1 MYYCHMFRRNLEKI
15 IEELL
20 NEFRIVYL
28 TGPRQSGKTT
38 LVQLVGKNLDMQYL
52 TLDDKAIL
60 SAVENDPQ
68 SFIQSFEKQSIILD
82 EFQYSPELV
91 PAIKQTSDQLGNKR
105 KGKFLLTGSAD
116 IFKSAM
122 VQEALPGHM
131 ARLEL
136 YPLSIS
142 EINSKINSKITKK
155 PINIIDYL
163 IAQKFE
169 NNINL
174 TVSKQQ
180 IADWILNGG
189 YPEVQNKS
197 QRGKSIWF
205 KSYLQGRLLKDF
217 ETLYTA
223 RGDYQAKL
231 SALIAYLSGLC
242 GNLLKYSNVSND
254 LELDDKSVKTYINI
268 LELMFIVKTV
278 PAYLKNRAKRQATR
292 MPKLHFVDTGL
303 ACYLLGLKNYEQLV
317 YSQYFGGL
325 FENLIFMELTK
336 HTQWALNDVSLYH
349 FRDNRK
355 NEVDIVLEQNNGQII
370 GVKIKASATVGV
382 KDFKGLRKLAEF
394 AGNKFSH
401 GMVFYTGANIL
412 PFHHEGIRMYALP
425 VGLFK

>member
-1 MYYCHMFRRNLEKI
+1 MFKRNLEKL

-38 LVQLVGKNLDMQYL
+38 LVQLVGKSLAMRYL
-52 TLDDKAIL
+52 TLDDNTIL
-60 SAVENDPQ
+60 SAVENNPQ
-68 SFIQSFEKQSIILD
+68 SFIQSFDKQNIVLD
-82 EFQYSPELV
+82 EFQYCPELI
-91 PAIKQTSDQLGNKR
+91 PAIKQTSDQLGDKH

-116 IFKSAM
+116 IFKSAK

-136 YPLSIS
+136 YPLSIT
-142 EINSKINSKITKK
+142 EIGNQ

-163 IAQKFE
+163 IEQKF
-169 NNINL
+169 NNTKNL
-174 TVSKQQ
+174 TVSRQQ
-180 IADWILNGG
+180 LANWIINGG
-189 YPEVQNKS
+189 YPEIQSKS
-197 QRGKSIWF
+197 PRGKSMWF

-217 ETLYTA
+217 DSLYTA

-231 SALIAYLSGLC
+231 SALIAYLAGLC
-242 GNLLKYSNVSND
+242 GNLLKYSNISND
-254 LELDDKSVKTYINI
+254 LELDDKLVKTYINI
-268 LELMFIVKTV
+268 LELMFIVKSV

-303 ACYLLGLKNYEQLV
+303 ACYLLGIKNYEQLV

-336 HTQWALNDVSLYH
+336 HSQWALNDVSLYH
-349 FRDNRK
+349 FRDKRK

-370 GVKIKASATVGV
+370 GIEIKAAATVGIS
-382 KDFKGLRKLAEF
+382 DFKGLTKLADF
-394 AGNKFSH
+394 AGTKFSH
-401 GMVFYTGANIL
+401 GIVFYSGANIL
-412 PFHHEGIRMYALP
+412 PFDQGDIKMYALP
-425 VGLFK
+425 IGLLQYGC

>member
-1 MYYCHMFRRNLEKI
+1 MFKRNLETLIK
-15 IEELL
+15 ELL
-20 NEFRIVYL
+20 DEFRIVYL

-38 LVQLVGKNLDMQYL
+38 LVQLVGKNLDMKYL
-52 TLDDKAIL
+52 TLDDKAVL

-68 SFIQSFEKQSIILD
+68 SFIQSFKNQNIVLD
-82 EFQYSPELV
+82 EFQYSPQLI
-91 PAIKQTSDQLGNKR
+91 PAIKQASDQLSNKH

-116 IFKSAM
+116 IFKSAK

-142 EINSKINSKITKK
+142 ELTQQ

-163 IAQKFE
+163 ITGHFDKGSD
-169 NNINL
+169 L

-180 IADWILNGG
+180 VADWIISGG
-189 YPEVQNKS
+189 YPEVQSKS
-197 QRGKSIWF
+197 HKGQSMWF

-242 GNLLKYSNVSND
+242 GNLLKYANVSND
-254 LELDDKSVKTYINI
+254 LEIDDKSVKTYINI
-268 LELMFIVKTV
+268 LELMFIVKTI

-317 YSQYFGGL
+317 YSQYFGRL
-325 FENLIFMELTK
+325 FENLVFMELTK
-336 HTQWALNDVSLYH
+336 HTQWAINDVSLYH
-349 FRDNRK
+349 FRDKRK

-370 GVKIKASATVGV
+370 GVEIKASATVGI
-382 KDFKGLRKLAEF
+382 KDFKGLTKLAEF

-401 GMVFYTGANIL
+401 GVVFYTGANIL
-412 PFHHEGIRMYALP
+412 PFHQESIRMYALP
-425 VGLFK
+425 VGLLILTLLDNTVHSG

>member
-1 MYYCHMFRRNLEKI
+1 MFRRNLETI

-38 LVQLVGKNLDMQYL
+38 LVQLVGKNLEMKYL
-52 TLDDKAIL
+52 TLDDRAIL

-68 SFIQSFEKQSIILD
+68 SFIQSFQQQNIVLD
-82 EFQYSPELV
+82 EFQYSPQLI
-91 PAIKQTSDQLGNKR
+91 PAIKQASDQLGDQH

-116 IFKSAM
+116 IFKSAK

-136 YPLSIS
+136 YPLSIT
-142 EINSKINSKITKK
+142 EINNQS
-155 PINIIDYL
+155 INIIDYL

-169 NNINL
+169 NKKDL
-174 TVSKQQ
+174 TVAKQQ
-180 IADWILNGG
+180 IADWIMHGG
-189 YPEVQNKS
+189 YPEVQSKS
-197 QRGKSIWF
+197 HRGKSIWF

-231 SALIAYLSGLC
+231 SALIGYLSGLC

-254 LELDDKSVKTYINI
+254 LEIDDKLVKAYTNI

-278 PAYLKNRAKRQATR
+278 PGYLKNRAKRQASR

-325 FENLIFMELTK
+325 FENLTFMELTK
-336 HTQWALNDVSLYH
+336 HTQWAINDVSLYH
-349 FRDNRK
+349 FRDKRK
-355 NEVDIVLEQNNGQII
+355 NEVDVVLEQNNGQII
-370 GVKIKASATVGV
+370 GVEIKASATVGIR
-382 KDFKGLRKLAEF
+382 DFKGLTKLAEF
-394 AGNKFSH
+394 VGDKFSH
-401 GMVFYTGANIL
+401 GVVFYCGANIL
-412 PFHHEGIRMYALP
+412 PFHQGEFKMYALP
-425 VGLFK
+425 VGLLI

>member
-1 MYYCHMFRRNLEKI
+1 MFRRNLEKI

-52 TLDDKAIL
+52 TLDDNAIL

-68 SFIQSFEKQSIILD
+68 SFIQSFEEQNIILD
-82 EFQYSPELV
+82 EFQYSPELI
-91 PAIKQTSDQLGNKR
+91 PPIKQASDQLSNNR

-116 IFKSAM
+116 IFKSAKT
-122 VQEALPGHM
+122 QEALPGHM

-142 EINSKINSKITKK
+142 EISKQ

-163 IAQKFE
+163 VEQRFE
-169 NNINL
+169 NNANL
-174 TVSKQQ
+174 LVPKQQ

-189 YPEVQNKS
+189 YPEVQSKS

-242 GNLLKYSNVSND
+242 GNLLKYANVSND
-254 LELDDKSVKTYINI
+254 LELDDKLVKTYINI

-292 MPKLHFVDTGL
+292 MSKLHFVDTGL

-317 YSQYFGGL
+317 YGQYFGGL
-325 FENLIFMELTK
+325 FENLVFMELTK
-336 HTQWALNDVSLYH
+336 HTQWSLNDVSLYH

-370 GVKIKASATVGV
+370 GVEIKASATVGV

-401 GMVFYTGANIL
+401 GVVFYTGANIL
-412 PFHHEGIRMYALP
+412 PFHQGEIKMYALP
-425 VGLFK
+425 VGLLK

>member
-1 MYYCHMFRRNLEKI
+1 MYDCQMFRRNLEKI

-38 LVQLVGKNLDMQYL
+38 LVQLVGKNLGMQYL

-68 SFIQSFEKQSIILD
+68 SFIQSFEKQNIILD

-91 PAIKQTSDQLGNKR
+91 PAIKQASDQLGGKH

-116 IFKSAM
+116 IFKSAK

-142 EINSKINSKITKK
+142 EINSEVKK
-155 PINIIDYL
+155 QPINIIDYL
-163 IAQKFE
+163 VDDKFE
-169 NNINL
+169 NKKDLNL
-174 TVSKQQ
+174 SKQQ

-189 YPEVQNKS
+189 YPEVQSKS
-197 QRGKSIWF
+197 QRGKSMWF

-242 GNLLKYSNVSND
+242 GNLLKYANVSND

-278 PAYLKNRAKRQATR
+278 PAYLKNRAKRQASR

-336 HTQWALNDVSLYH
+336 HTQWAINDVSLYH

-355 NEVDIVLEQNNGQII
+355 NEVDVVLEQNNGQII
-370 GVKIKASATVGV
+370 GVEIKASATVGV
-382 KDFKGLRKLAEF
+382 RDFKGLTKLAEF
-394 AGNKFSH
+394 VGDKFSH
-401 GMVFYTGANIL
+401 GVVFYSGANIL
-412 PFHHEGIRMYALP
+412 PFHQGKIKMYALP
-425 VGLFK
+425 VGLLC

>member
-1 MYYCHMFRRNLEKI
+1 MFRRNLEKI

-20 NEFRIVYL
+20 NEFRVVYL

-38 LVQLVGKNLDMQYL
+38 LVQLIGKNLDMQYL

-68 SFIQSFEKQSIILD
+68 SFIQSFEKQNIILD

-91 PAIKQTSDQLGNKR
+91 PAIKQASDQLGNKR

-116 IFKSAM
+116 IFKSAK

-136 YPLSIS
+136 YPLSIT
-142 EINSKINSKITKK
+142 EINRLQINV
-155 PINIIDYL
+155 IDYL
-163 IAQKFE
+163 IEQKFE
-169 NNINL
+169 NKKDF
-174 TVSKQQ
+174 TVPKQQ
-180 IADWILNGG
+180 VADWILQGG
-189 YPEVQNKS
+189 YPEVQSKS
-197 QRGKSIWF
+197 HRGKSMWF
-205 KSYLQGRLLKDF
+205 KSYLQGCLLKDF

-254 LELDDKSVKTYINI
+254 LEVDDKSVKTYINI
-268 LELMFIVKTV
+268 LELMFIVKTI
-278 PAYLKNRAKRQATR
+278 PAYLKNKAKRQATR

-303 ACYLLGLKNYEQLV
+303 ACYLLGIKNYEQLV

-325 FENLIFMELTK
+325 FENLIYMELIK

-349 FRDNRK
+349 FRDKRK
-355 NEVDIVLEQNNGQII
+355 NEVDVVLEQNNGQII
-370 GVKIKASATVGV
+370 GVEIKASATVGV
-382 KDFKGLRKLAEF
+382 RDFKGLSKLAEF
-394 AGNKFSH
+394 AGKKFSH
-401 GMVFYTGANIL
+401 GVVFYPGANIL
-412 PFHHEGIRMYALP
+412 PFHQGKIKMYALP
-425 VGLFK
+425 IGLLR

>member
-1 MYYCHMFRRNLEKI
+1 MFRRNLEKI
-15 IEELL
+15 IGELL
-20 NEFRIVYL
+20 KEFRIVYL

-38 LVQLVGKNLDMQYL
+38 LVQLVGKGLGMKYL

-68 SFIQSFEKQSIILD
+68 SFIQSFEKQNIILD

-91 PAIKQTSDQLGNKR
+91 PAIKQASDQLSHKQ

-116 IFKSAM
+116 IFKSAI

-136 YPLSIS
+136 YPLSIT
-142 EINSKINSKITKK
+142 EITKQ

-163 IAQKFE
+163 VKHRFE
-169 NNINL
+169 NNANL
-174 TVSKQQ
+174 AVSKQQ

-189 YPEVQNKS
+189 YPEVQSKS
-197 QRGKSIWF
+197 VRGKSIWF

-242 GNLLKYSNVSND
+242 GNLLKYSNISND
-254 LELDDKSVKTYINI
+254 LEMNDKSVKTYINI
-268 LELMFIVKTV
+268 LELMFIVKKV
-278 PAYLKNRAKRQATR
+278 PAFLKNRAKRQASR

-303 ACYLLGLKNYEQLV
+303 TCYLLGLKNYEQLV

-325 FENLIFMELTK
+325 FENLIFTELTK

-349 FRDNRK
+349 FRDNRQ
-355 NEVDIVLEQNNGQII
+355 NEVDIVLEQNNGQVI
-370 GVKIKASATVGV
+370 GVEIKASATVGI

-394 AGNKFSH
+394 SGNKFSH
-401 GMVFYTGANIL
+401 GVVFYTGANIL
-412 PFHHEGIRMYALP
+412 PFHQDGIKMYALP
-425 VGLFK
+425 VGLLK